1 MLFSHSPNKASINQA
16 NQENRFSGFEAWRHR
31 LSLGLGPLIF
41 FIILLLPFESLSPS
55 AHRLAA
61 VILWVIIWW
70 IGEPIPLPM
79 TAVLGVVLCVLSGI
93 TDIKTGLAPFSDPVI
108 FLFMGSFIIARSM
121 THHGLDQRLAV
132 KVLSWKWVR
141 KSPARLLFMFGLVT
155 AALSMWISNTATTAM
170 MFPLALG
177 LISMLGQVSSTG
189 PDPKKALP
197 STPFATGLLLMAA
210 YASSVGGVGTPV
222 GTPPNLIAL
231 AMLNK
236 LAQVKL
242 SFFQWML
249 FALPLLVAMYFV
261 LFGYLLLLHRQGI
274 KETKIFQGDNLPL
287 ASPRPWTKGEKN
299 TLLVFLLTVILWVLP
314 GFVLML
320 AGQNS
325 PVNQTISS
333 RLPEAAA
340 ALIGALLL
348 FLLPIDW
355 KKGQFTLSWKEA
367 VDIDWGTLL
376 LFGGGLSLGDL
387 MFKTGLA
394 STVGQSLLRVT
405 GSNSVWLL
413 SLIGI
418 YVTILLTETT
428 SNTAA
433 ATMMVPVMISIAT
446 ASGMNPLPPALGC
459 AFGASLAFMLPVS
472 TPPNAIVYGSGLI
485 PITKMIRAGVLVSL
499 SGGLVIWLSLR
510 LFLPLL
516 GLA

>member
-1 MLFSHSPNKASINQA
+1 
-16 NQENRFSGFEAWRHR
+16 
-31 LSLGLGPLIF
+31 
-41 FIILLLPFESLSPS
+41 
-55 AHRLAA
+55 
-61 VILWVIIWW
+61 
-70 IGEPIPLPM
+70 
-79 TAVLGVVLCVLSGI
+79 
-93 TDIKTGLAPFSDPVI
+93 
-108 FLFMGSFIIARSM
+108 
-121 THHGLDQRLAV
+121 
-132 KVLSWKWVR
+132 
-141 KSPARLLFMFGLVT
+141 
-155 AALSMWISNTATTAM
+155 
-170 MFPLALG
+170 
-177 LISMLGQVSSTG
+177 
-189 PDPKKALP
+189 
-197 STPFATGLLLMAA
+197 MAG

-249 FALPLLVAMYFV
+249 FALPLLFAMYFV

-274 KETKIFQGDNLPL
+274 KEIKIIQDNNLPL

-299 TLLVFLLTVILWVLP
+299 TFFVFLLTVILWVLS
-314 GFVLML
+314 GFILMT
-320 AGQNS
+320 AGQDS
-325 PVNQTISS
+325 PVSQTISS

-348 FLLPIDW
+348 FVLPIDW

-413 SLIGI
+413 TLIGV

-433 ATMMVPVMISIAT
+433 ATMMVPVLISVAT

-510 LFLPLL
+510 LLLPLL